1 MDGQDS
7 NNGNENE
14 RPLDGN
20 DHGQI
25 ESLKGEIKNLN
36 ETIGKMLDEITQV
49 TQTQNKLAKTA
60 LTANSTAEAAMAE
73 LAKTKNELTLAK
85 AEMQQT
91 LSAALP
97 AAIKQG
103 MSGFAEEVK
112 KATDERITAILGSQG
127 VQAGTEGQQAQGQV
141 IMRQGGSGAS
151 ITDLIGVIMQNADGI
166 SKLVAAFKPAA
177 PPVAPLADQLTSYL
191 KLQKVIG
198 DLTNANVDIEKFHKA
213 ATEAL
218 KPGATSQ
225 SPA

>member
-1 MDGQDS
+1 MDGQDN
-7 NNGNENE
+7 NNGSENKM
-14 RPLDGN
+14 PLDDK

-25 ESLKGEIKNLN
+25 ESLKGEIKNLHD
-36 ETIGKMLDEITQV
+36 TIGKMLDEITQV
-49 TQTQNKLAKTA
+49 TQTQNKLAKAA

-73 LAKTKNELTLAK
+73 MAKTKNELALAK
-85 AEMQQT
+85 TEMQQT
-91 LSAALP
+91 LNAALP

-112 KATDERITAILGSQG
+112 KATDERITAILGSQDG
-127 VQAGTEGQQAQGQV
+127 QTGTEGQPAQSQV
-141 IMRQGGSGAS
+141 MVRQGSNGSS

-166 SKLVAAFKPAA
+166 SKLVAAFKPAV

-218 KPGATSQ
+218 KPGTASQ

>member
-14 RPLDGN
+14 RPLDDT
-20 DHGQI
+20 DHSQI
-25 ESLKGEIKNLN
+25 ESLKSEIKNLHD
-36 ETIGKMLDEITQV
+36 TIGKMLDEITQV
-49 TQTQNKLAKTA
+49 TQTQNKLAKAA

-73 LAKTKNELTLAK
+73 LVKTKNELALAK
-85 AEMQQT
+85 TEMQQT
-91 LSAALP
+91 MNTALP

-127 VQAGTEGQQAQGQV
+127 VQSGTDGQQTQGQV
-141 IMRQGGSGAS
+141 IMRQGSSAS

-218 KPGATSQ
+218 KPGTTSQ

>member
-1 MDGQDS
+1 MDGKD
-7 NNGNENE
+7 NNKGKENE
-14 RPLDGN
+14 PLDGN

-25 ESLKGEIKNLN
+25 ESLKSEIKNLHD
-36 ETIGKMLDEITQV
+36 TIGKMLDEITQV
-49 TQTQNKLAKTA
+49 TQTQNKIARAA
-60 LTANSTAEAAMAE
+60 LVANSTAEAAMAE

-85 AEMQQT
+85 TEMQQT
-91 LSAALP
+91 LNAALP

-112 KATDERITAILGSQG
+112 KATDERITAILGSQ
-127 VQAGTEGQQAQGQV
+127 AGQTGAEGQPAQGQV
-141 IMRQGGSGAS
+141 IVRGGNGSS
-151 ITDLIGVIMQNADGI
+151 ITDLIGLIMQNADGI